1 MSKVILKGYI
11 IVPQA
16 ELTAVIS
23 ELENHIRL
31 TRLEDGCLIFEVTQN
46 EENPC
51 RFDVYEEFRDQTAFD
66 RHQLRVKSSTWG
78 KVFVNVERNYEV
90 TVSCA

>member
-1 MSKVILKGYI
+1 MSKVILKGFI
-11 IVPQA
+11 TVPQA
-16 ELTAVIS
+16 VLAAVIN
-23 ELENHIRL
+23 ELDNHIRL
-31 TRLEDGCLIFEVTQN
+31 TRLEDGCLIFEVTKN

-51 RFDVYEEFRDQTAFD
+51 RFDVYEEFRDQSAFD

-78 KVFVNVERNYEV
+78 KVSANVERNYEV

>member
-1 MSKVILKGYI
+1 LSKVILKGFI
-11 IVPQA
+11 TVPQA
-16 ELTAVIS
+16 VLAAVIN
-23 ELENHIRL
+23 ELDNHIRL
-31 TRLEDGCLIFEVTQN
+31 TRLEDGCLIFEVTKN

-51 RFDVYEEFRDQTAFD
+51 RFDVYEEFRDQSAFD

-78 KVFVNVERNYEV
+78 KVSANVERNYEV

>member
-1 MSKVILKGYI
+1 M
-11 IVPQA
+11 PQA
-16 ELTAVIS
+16 VLAAVIN
-23 ELENHIRL
+23 ELDNHIRL
-31 TRLEDGCLIFEVTQN
+31 TRLEDGCLIFEVTKN

-51 RFDVYEEFRDQTAFD
+51 RFDVYEEFRDQSAFD

-78 KVFVNVERNYEV
+78 KVSANVERNYEV